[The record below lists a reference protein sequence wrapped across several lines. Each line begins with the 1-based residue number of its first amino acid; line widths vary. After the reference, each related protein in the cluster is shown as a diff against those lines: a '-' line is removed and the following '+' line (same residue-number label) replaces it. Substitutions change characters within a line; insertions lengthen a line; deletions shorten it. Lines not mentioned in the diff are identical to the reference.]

1 MKKIISFVWLCS
13 LAIVFA
19 SCDQKE
25 EESASILPSV
35 EATME
40 RTFDYLES
48 KEEDRVVYTLNLSEM
63 QLLSDDGKLE
73 VMFAPTRP
81 AKKDALVFNIKKT
94 DLKNGYVGVYKIKSL
109 SNNKSGQAELTYYHY
124 HNKTSS
130 NALFSV
136 GNKMEGNFEIKTY
149 NASTGLASGSYEVNI
164 KNVTDPT
171 AYETNPL
178 TPRKCDIMLRGEFNN
193 LKLQK

>member
-1 MKKIISFVWLCS
+1 MKKIISFVWFCTIATS
-13 LAIVFA
+13 LV

-25 EESASILPSV
+25 EEASTILPNV
-35 EATME
+35 EATLE
-40 RTFDYLES
+40 RTFDYTET
-48 KEEDRVVYTLNLSEM
+48 KETDRAVYTLSLSDM

-73 VMFAPTRP
+73 VMFAPINP
-81 AKKDALVFNIKKT
+81 ARKDALVVNINKKE
-94 DLKNGYVGVYKIKSL
+94 LKNGYVGAYKIKSL
-109 SNNKSGQAELTYYHY
+109 SYKAGQAELTYYHY

-136 GNKMEGNFEIKTY
+136 GNDMQGSFEIKTY
-149 NASTGLASGSYEVNI
+149 NATTGLASGTYEVNI